1 MRISLDIPGLPANIW
16 KSAVATPKSKES
28 TELKRPGIIARQT
41 AARLKGEQYAVDD
54 GVRAARGVALNLFDL
69 RRRKSE
75 ADQRVAAARERLES
89 VDVFALRAELEA
101 ALAEQASIDDKLTE
115 LQGASVLMVG

>member
-1 MRISLDIPGLPANIW
+1 M
-16 KSAVATPKSKES
+16 
-28 TELKRPGIIARQT
+28 KRPGILARQT

-54 GVRAARGVALNLFDL
+54 SVRAARGVALNLFDL

-75 ADQRVAAARERLES
+75 ADQRVAAARDRLES

-101 ALAEQASIDDKLTE
+101 ALADQAAIDQE
-115 LQGASVLMVG
+115 LAALQSGNVLMAG